1 MSTER
6 LGRGQLEAVPRLP
19 EIVSRQSQR
28 RNRPETLDPTGSTGL
43 ESSNIG
49 GLVLPSSRAC
59 PPASSVCGQC
69 RNGDSPHGAGGQRPP
84 TQPAGERK
92 AGLGA
97 DGTRV
102 PGGSP
107 ARLTQEKSPPTSART
122 ASCAIRR

>member
-69 RNGDSPHGAGGQRPP
+69 RNGDSRN
-84 TQPAGERK
+84 
-92 AGLGA
+92 GA
-97 DGTRV
+97 DGQGPQ
-102 PGGSP
+102 PGPAGMVGSQP
-107 ARLTQEKSPPTSART
+107 ASGKPASART
-122 ASCAIRR
+122 ARGSQAAAPRD